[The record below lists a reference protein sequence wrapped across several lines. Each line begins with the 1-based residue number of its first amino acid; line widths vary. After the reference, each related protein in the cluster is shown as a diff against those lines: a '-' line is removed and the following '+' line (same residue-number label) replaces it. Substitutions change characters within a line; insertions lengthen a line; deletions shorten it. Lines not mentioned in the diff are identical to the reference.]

1 MSTQD
6 QKKTGKKRTAGQTGG
21 KKNVRSSEVRR
32 SSGQSTSRK
41 RKRSREAQKRRQI
54 GLLITGIAAGLLV
67 CLLGF
72 SVYKLVSIFSVYHS
86 ADKEYEE
93 LEQYILEDPI
103 PPSQIADSN
112 TNLPASGSEGEG
124 EGEDASSA
132 APLVPMT
139 RIDLDALQEI
149 NPEAVGWI
157 QIPDTVIS
165 YPLLHTSDNSY
176 YLTHTFQKEKNRTG
190 SIFIECSN
198 KNDLTDLHTIIYGHN
213 MRSGAMFADLKNYLK
228 KDFWQEHP
236 YVYIDLEDGA
246 HCYEIFSCHE
256 AAVTDVCYTVGYQA
270 DDIYADFLN
279 ALQTSSLFDTG
290 VSVSTED
297 MVVTLSTCT
306 NDGKNRIVVHAKKI
320 Y

>member
-6 QKKTGKKRTAGQTGG
+6 QKRTGKKRTAGQTGG
-21 KKNVRSSEVRR
+21 TGAKRSSDTRKTG
-32 SSGQSTSRK
+32 SQSASRK

-54 GLLITGIAAGLLV
+54 RLLITGIAAGLLV

-72 SVYKLVSIFSVYHS
+72 SIYKLVSIFSVYHS
-86 ADKEYEE
+86 ADKEYEQLSE
-93 LEQYILEDPI
+93 YILEDPI
-103 PPSQIADSN
+103 PPSQIPMTGSA
-112 TNLPASGSEGEG
+112 LPSSGEDETGEG
-124 EGEDASSA
+124 ASDT
-132 APLVPMT
+132 PLVPMT

-149 NPEAVGWI
+149 NPDSVGWI

-165 YPLLHTSDNSY
+165 YPLMHTGDNSY
-176 YLTHTFQKEKNRTG
+176 YLSHTFQKEKNRTG
-190 SIFIECSN
+190 SIFIESSN
-198 KNDLTDLHTIIYGHN
+198 ENDLTDLHTIIYGHN

-236 YVYIDLEDGA
+236 YVYIDLADGA

-256 AAVTDVCYTVGYQA
+256 AAVTDPCYTIGYQA

-279 ALQTSSLFDTG
+279 TLQTSSLFDTG
-290 VSVSTED
+290 VSVSAED

>member
-190 SIFIECSN
+190 SIFIESSN

-213 MRSGAMFADLKNYLK
+213 MRSGAMFADLKNYL
-228 KDFWQEHP
+228 
-236 YVYIDLEDGA
+236 
-246 HCYEIFSCHE
+246 
-256 AAVTDVCYTVGYQA
+256 
-270 DDIYADFLN
+270 
-279 ALQTSSLFDTG
+279 
-290 VSVSTED
+290 
-297 MVVTLSTCT
+297 
-306 NDGKNRIVVHAKKI
+306 
-320 Y
+320 